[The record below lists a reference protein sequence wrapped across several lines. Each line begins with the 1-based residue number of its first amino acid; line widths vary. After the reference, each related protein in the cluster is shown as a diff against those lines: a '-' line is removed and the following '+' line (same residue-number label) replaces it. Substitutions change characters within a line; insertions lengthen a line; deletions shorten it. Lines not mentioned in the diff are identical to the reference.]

1 MGNYMRMNG
10 SRQITVNKAKLI
22 AKIKENKEAHIKAYA
37 KAVIA
42 YKREALAQLG
52 ELTKKAKSGDM
63 TLYLNLTTPV
73 DNRENYDKIVAMFD
87 WDVAEEVTLEQNEF
101 NEYVQDE
108 TEFARHAQMSNSM
121 YLQVLSDAPQVRAA
135 GATTRKS
142 KKK

>member
-42 YKREALAQLG
+42 YKREALAQLAD
-52 ELTKKAKSGDM
+52 LTKKAKTGDM
-63 TLYLNLTTPV
+63 KLYLNLTTPI
-73 DNRENYDKIVAMFD
+73 DNKEAYDAIIDMFN

-101 NEYVQDE
+101 NEYVQDQ
-108 TEFARHAQMSNSM
+108 TQFARDAQMSNAV
-121 YLQVLSDAPQVRAA
+121 YLSAADLGTPVRAS
-135 GATTRKS
+135 R

>member
-42 YKREALAQLG
+42 YKREALAKLA

-63 TLYLNLTTPV
+63 LLQLQLTTPI
-73 DNRENYDKIVAMFD
+73 DNRDNYDKIVAMFD
-87 WDVAEEVTLEQNEF
+87 WDVNEEVTLEQSEF

-108 TEFARHAQMSNSM
+108 TEFARHARMSNAV
-121 YLQVLSDAPQVRAA
+121 YLSAA
-135 GATTRKS
+135 ELATPVPKTKAIR

>member
-42 YKREALAQLG
+42 YKREALAQLA
-52 ELTKKAKSGDM
+52 ELTKKAKSGEM
-63 TLYLNLTTPV
+63 NLHLELTTPI

-87 WDVAEEVTLEQNEF
+87 WEENELVTLEQNEF

-108 TEFARHAQMSNSM
+108 TEFARHAKFSNAM
-121 YLQVLSDAPQVRAA
+121 YLSAADLGTPVRAS
-135 GATTRKS
+135 R

>member
-42 YKREALAQLG
+42 YKREALAQLAD
-52 ELTKKAKSGDM
+52 LTKKAKTGDM
-63 TLYLNLTTPV
+63 KLYLNLTTPI
-73 DNRENYDKIVAMFD
+73 DNKEAYDAIIDMFN

-101 NEYVQDE
+101 NEYVQDQ
-108 TEFARHAQMSNSM
+108 TQFARDAQMSNAV
-121 YLQVLSDAPQVRAA
+121 YLSAADLGTPVRSAA
-135 GATTRKS
+135 KPRA